1 MAIYITV
8 KEVGGDVVF
17 SGTGT
22 ANVTDLSAS
31 GTANLAGLSTRPSS
45 GRIVYTVFNPTYNQ
59 YFGITGPSSFGTGT
73 SIGGPTSGTAP
84 ITDSVVLIPGSNAIY
99 FATGGT
105 NSCSGT
111 ITYGST
117 TLATLGMTVGTYVW
131 TWGSGANQDSL
142 TLQIGELP
150 TPTPTPTPT
159 ETLLVTPTP
168 TETPTETPTQTPTE
182 TPTQTPTETPTPTPT
197 ATTPGEYY
205 GFNLIEL
212 PYNFPSSGNS
222 IMNNVSGVTSG
233 ATTINELGNAS
244 RGFYF
249 NSIDVDGFDRTSY
262 FSSFTGQNVTITF
275 TQNGNTAI
283 YSGDTDSFKNWS
295 QSGNTGF
302 VFGTGIGV
310 PPSGTPSGSATLLQ
324 ASPTDYTFGLPV
336 YVSLN
341 GGVPSSTPTPT
352 PTETPTETPTPTPTE
367 TAPVTPTPS
376 VTETPAITPT
386 LTPTVTPTET
396 PPVTPTETPAVTT
409 TPTETPTNT
418 PTPTETLT
426 PTPTETPTQTPT
438 PTETPSVTPTNTPS
452 ETPSVTPT
460 PSVTETPTPTPT
472 STVTETPTV
481 TPTPS
486 VTETPTVT
494 PTVTPTETPTQTP
507 TETPTVTPTETPT
520 PTPTMT
526 ETPTQTPT
534 ETPTVTPTET
544 PTMTPS
550 VTPTLTPT
558 ATNNT
563 VTINLLATYNP
574 GSIWATYVAT
584 ASNPVNV
591 DVQVSFTNTLGVIN
605 GEPYV
610 ISGAIIIPLGQTSGS
625 ETFYLPTAN
634 YSNLDFTSTFS
645 GVTTDYTGA
654 TSNVF
659 VVSESTFFDENT
671 IAITAN
677 TDYNVCVTCSGTTYT
692 VETEHPVWTG
702 LYGETI
708 IQANAVQLG
717 GRNGLYS

>member
-1 MAIYITV
+1 MALIFTIQESAGDLILSGNGTLNISGFTDYGDS
-8 KEVGGDVVF
+8 GGGMSYVQPQSFPSAGIQIGPDLYWGPAYGGPQINSF
-17 SGTGT
+17 RDFGMSG
-22 ANVTDLSAS
+22 
-31 GTANLAGLSTRPSS
+31 P
-45 GRIVYTVFNPTYNQ
+45 
-59 YFGITGPSSFGTGT
+59 T
-73 SIGGPTSGTAP
+73 SIGPGTTFIYPSIFDPTSDGFGYRFNQNLLVLPAGYSGQTLNATA
-84 ITDSVVLIPGSNAIY
+84 
-99 FATGGT
+99 
-105 NSCSGT
+105 T
-111 ITYGST
+111 ITGQTLSSAGITPGVYTWT
-117 TLATLGMTVGTYVW
+117 T
-131 TWGSGANQDSL
+131 SN
-142 TLQIGELP
+142 GENIEISALLEPSP
-150 TPTPTPTPT
+150 TPTPTA
-159 ETLLVTPTP
+159 
-168 TETPTETPTQTPTE
+168 TETP
-182 TPTQTPTETPTPTPT
+182 TPTPTPT
-197 ATTPGEYY
+197 ATTPGQSY
-205 GFNLIEL
+205 GFNLVEL

-222 IMNNVSGVTSG
+222 IMNNTSGITSG
-233 ATTINELGNAS
+233 ATTINELGDTS

>member
-8 KEVGGDVVF
+8 KEIGGDVVF

-111 ITYGST
+111 ITYGGT

-168 TETPTETPTQTPTE
+168 TETPT
-182 TPTQTPTETPTPTPT
+182 PTPT
-197 ATTPGEYY
+197 ATTPGQSY
-205 GFNLIEL
+205 GFNLVEL

-222 IMNNVSGVTSG
+222 IMNNSSGITSG
-233 ATTINELGNAS
+233 ATTINELGDTS

-352 PTETPTETPTPTPTE
+352 PTETSAVTPTPTE

-376 VTETPAITPT
+376 VTETPP
-386 LTPTVTPTET
+386 
-396 PPVTPTETPAVTT
+396 
-409 TPTETPTNT
+409 
-418 PTPTETLT
+418 
-426 PTPTETPTQTPT
+426 
-438 PTETPSVTPTNTPS
+438 
-452 ETPSVTPT
+452 VTPT
-460 PSVTETPTPTPT
+460 PSVTETPT
-472 STVTETPTV
+472 
-481 TPTPS
+481 
-486 VTETPTVT
+486 
-494 PTVTPTETPTQTP
+494 
-507 TETPTVTPTETPT
+507 ETPT
-520 PTPTMT
+520 PTPTETSAVTPTPT
-526 ETPTQTPT
+526 ETSAVTPTPT
-534 ETPTVTPTET
+534 ETPAVTPTI
-544 PTMTPS
+544 TPS
-550 VTPTLTPT
+550 ITPTLTPT
-558 ATNNT
+558 PTATNGT
-563 VTINLLATYNP
+563 VTLNLSAIYNP
-574 GSIWATYVAT
+574 GSIWATYVVT
-584 ASNPVNV
+584 ASVPVDV
-591 DVQVSFTNTLGVIN
+591 DVQVTFTNILGVTS

-610 ISGAIIIPLGQTSGS
+610 ITGDILIPSGQTSGS

-634 YSNLDFTSTFS
+634 YANLDFTSTFS

-654 TSNVF
+654 TSSVF
-659 VVSESTFFDENT
+659 VVSESTFFDENP